1 MVRYRTTTK
10 GHPVTT
16 RNMGKSVIE
25 YGIQTATSKSILV
38 ITSDLADAHRTLD
51 MIGDGRLVCR
61 TVTYSRW
68 RQVDEDASTQSHSM
82 SRPAIT

>member
-1 MVRYRTTTK
+1 M
-10 GHPVTT
+10 TT

-38 ITSDLADAHRTLD
+38 ITSDLADAQRTLD

-68 RQVDEDASTQSHSM
+68 QHVDEDTSAQSYSM
-82 SRPAIT
+82 TRPAIT